1 MTIAQESNTA
11 NTQDSAPTLS
21 AAEMDQFREQ
31 GFLGPFTLC
40 SPEEMAE
47 QRPAVEAVL
56 ASDPPDHKTRI
67 HNRHLDQKLIWDLST
82 DPEII
87 GRMQCLYGEDLL
99 MWRTNFF
106 IKEPGAKEIPWHQ
119 DHNYWPL
126 EPPIISSAWIAID
139 ESTVEN
145 SCLQVIP
152 GSHRQTL
159 PHIKA
164 TEDMVFGQMGDPDY
178 LDLDQAVNLE
188 MQPGEFILF
197 NERTVHHSEL
207 NRSQK
212 RRIGL
217 AVRVVVPI
225 VKVLRWDAPEH
236 ALVQISGSDPM
247 GFNKV
252 VEPLMD

>member
-1 MTIAQESNTA
+1 MTAAEQTNTA
-11 NTQDSAPTLS
+11 LS
-21 AAEMDQFREQ
+21 AEEMDQFRTQ
-31 GFLGPFTLC
+31 GFLGPFALC
-40 SPEEMAE
+40 SPEEMGAT
-47 QRPAVEAVL
+47 RPAIEAVL
-56 ASDPPDHKTRI
+56 ESEPPDHRQKV
-67 HNRHLDQKLIWDLST
+67 HNRHLDHRLIWDLAT

-87 GRMQCLYGEDLL
+87 GRMQCLYGDDLL

-106 IKEPGAKEIPWHQ
+106 VKEPGAKEIPWHQ

-126 EPPIISSAWIAID
+126 EPPVIASAWIAID

-152 GSHRQTL
+152 GSHRRTL
-159 PHIKA
+159 PHVRA
-164 TEDMVFGQMGDPDY
+164 TEDMGFAEMGDLDY
-178 LDLDQAVNLE
+178 LDLSQAVDLE
-188 MQPGEFILF
+188 MRPGEFILF
-197 NERTVHHSEL
+197 NERTVHHSES

-225 VKVLRWDAPEH
+225 VSVLKYDAPEH
-236 ALVQISGSDPM
+236 ALVQISGRDPM

-252 VEPLMD
+252 VDPLTE

>member
-1 MTIAQESNTA
+1 MIAAEQTNTA
-11 NTQDSAPTLS
+11 LS
-21 AAEMDQFREQ
+21 AEEMDQFRTQ
-31 GFLGPFTLC
+31 GFLGPFALC
-40 SPEEMAE
+40 SPKEMGAT
-47 QRPAVEAVL
+47 RPAIEAVL
-56 ASDPPDHKTRI
+56 ESEPPDHRQKV
-67 HNRHLDQKLIWDLST
+67 HNRHLDHRLIWDLAT

-87 GRMQCLYGEDLL
+87 SRMQCLYGDDLL

-106 IKEPGAKEIPWHQ
+106 VKEPGAKEIPWHQ

-126 EPPIISSAWIAID
+126 EPPVIASAWIAID

-152 GSHRQTL
+152 GSHRRTL
-159 PHIKA
+159 PHVRA
-164 TEDMVFGQMGDPDY
+164 TEDMGFAEMGDLDY
-178 LDLDQAVNLE
+178 LDLSQAVDLE
-188 MQPGEFILF
+188 MRPGEFILF
-197 NERTVHHSEL
+197 NERTVHHSES

-225 VKVLRWDAPEH
+225 VSVLKYDAPEH
-236 ALVQISGSDPM
+236 ALVQISGRDPM

-252 VEPLMD
+252 VDPLTE

>member
-1 MTIAQESNTA
+1 MTAAEQTNTA
-11 NTQDSAPTLS
+11 LS
-21 AAEMDQFREQ
+21 AEEMDQFRTQ
-31 GFLGPFTLC
+31 GFLGPFALC
-40 SPEEMAE
+40 SPKEMGAT
-47 QRPAVEAVL
+47 RPAIEAVL
-56 ASDPPDHKTRI
+56 ESEPPDHRQKV
-67 HNRHLDQKLIWDLST
+67 HNRHLDHRLIWDLAT

-87 GRMQCLYGEDLL
+87 GRMQCLYGDDLL

-106 IKEPGAKEIPWHQ
+106 VKEPGAKEIPWHQ

-126 EPPIISSAWIAID
+126 EPPVIASAWIAID

-152 GSHRQTL
+152 GSHRRTL
-159 PHIKA
+159 PHVRA
-164 TEDMVFGQMGDPDY
+164 TEDMGFAEMGDLDY
-178 LDLDQAVNLE
+178 LDLSQAVDLE
-188 MQPGEFILF
+188 MRPGEFILF
-197 NERTVHHSEL
+197 NERTVHHSES

-225 VKVLRWDAPEH
+225 VSVLKYDAPEH
-236 ALVQISGSDPM
+236 ALVQISGRDPM

-252 VEPLMD
+252 VDPLTE

>member
-1 MTIAQESNTA
+1 MSVAQ
-11 NTQDSAPTLS
+11 APAALS
-21 AAEMDQFREQ
+21 AAEMEQFRER
-31 GFLGPFTLC
+31 GFLGPFAMC
-40 SPEEMAE
+40 RPEQMDRL
-47 QRPAVEAVL
+47 RPGIEAVL

-82 DPEII
+82 DSAII
-87 GRMQCLYGEDLL
+87 ERMQCLYGEDLL

-106 IKEPGAKEIPWHQ
+106 IKEHGAKEIPWHQ
-119 DHNYWPL
+119 DQNYWPL
-126 EPPIISSAWIAID
+126 EPPVISSAWIAID

-152 GSHRQTL
+152 GSHRKTL

-164 TEDMVFGQMGDPDY
+164 TEDMVFAEMGDPDY
-178 LDLDQAVNLE
+178 IDLDQAVNLE
-188 MQPGEFILF
+188 MKPGEFILF
-197 NERTVHHSEL
+197 NERTVHHSEP

-225 VKVLRWDAPEH
+225 VKVLTWDSPEH
-236 ALVQISGSDPM
+236 ALVQVSGGDPM
-247 GFNKV
+247 GLNTIV
-252 VEPLMD
+252 QPPLD

>member
-1 MTIAQESNTA
+1 TAAEQTNTA
-11 NTQDSAPTLS
+11 LS
-21 AAEMDQFREQ
+21 TEEMDQFRTQ
-31 GFLGPFTLC
+31 GFLGPFALC
-40 SPEEMAE
+40 SPKEMGAT
-47 QRPAVEAVL
+47 RPAIEAVL
-56 ASDPPDHKTRI
+56 ESEPPDHRQKV
-67 HNRHLDQKLIWDLST
+67 HNRHLDHRLIWDLAT

-87 GRMQCLYGEDLL
+87 SRMQCLYGDDLL

-106 IKEPGAKEIPWHQ
+106 VKEPGAKEIPWHQ

-126 EPPIISSAWIAID
+126 EPPVIASAWIAID

-152 GSHRQTL
+152 GSHRRTL
-159 PHIKA
+159 PHVRA
-164 TEDMVFGQMGDPDY
+164 TEDMGFAEMGDLDY
-178 LDLDQAVNLE
+178 LDLSQAVDLE
-188 MQPGEFILF
+188 MRPGEFILF
-197 NERTVHHSEL
+197 NERTVHHSES

-225 VKVLRWDAPEH
+225 VSVLKYDAPEH
-236 ALVQISGSDPM
+236 ALVQISGRDPM

-252 VEPLMD
+252 VDPLTE

>member
-1 MTIAQESNTA
+1 MTV
-11 NTQDSAPTLS
+11 TQRSAVLS
-21 AAEMDQFREQ
+21 ATEMDQFREQ

-40 SPEEMAE
+40 SPTEMAAW
-47 QRPAVEAVL
+47 RSGVEAVL
-56 ASDPPDHKTRI
+56 DSYPPDHKTKI
-67 HNRHLDQKLIWDLST
+67 HNRHLDKKLIWDLAT
-82 DPEII
+82 DPAII
-87 GRMQCLYGEDLL
+87 GRMQCLYGEDLQ

-152 GSHRQTL
+152 GSHRKTL
-159 PHIKA
+159 PHVKA
-164 TEDMVFGQMGDPDY
+164 SEDMVFAEMGDPDY
-178 LDLDQAVNLE
+178 LDVHQAVNLE
-188 MQPGEFILF
+188 MKPGEFILF
-197 NERTVHHSEL
+197 NERTVHHSEP

-225 VKVLRWDAPEH
+225 VKVLTWDSPEH
-236 ALVQISGSDPM
+236 ALMQISGRDPM
-247 GFNKV
+247 GLNTV
-252 VEPLMD
+252 TQPPLD

>member
-1 MTIAQESNTA
+1 MTVAEQTNTA
-11 NTQDSAPTLS
+11 LS
-21 AAEMDQFREQ
+21 AEEMDQFRTQ
-31 GFLGPFTLC
+31 GFLGPFGLC
-40 SPEEMAE
+40 SPEEMGAT
-47 QRPAVEAVL
+47 RPAIEAVL
-56 ASDPPDHKTRI
+56 ESEPPDHRQKV
-67 HNRHLDQKLIWDLST
+67 HNRHLDHRLIWDLAT

-87 GRMQCLYGEDLL
+87 SRMQCLYGDDLL

-106 IKEPGAKEIPWHQ
+106 VKEPGAKEIPWHQ

-126 EPPIISSAWIAID
+126 EPPIIASAWIAID

-152 GSHRQTL
+152 GSHRRTL
-159 PHIKA
+159 PHVRA
-164 TEDMVFGQMGDPDY
+164 TADMGFVEMGDLDY
-178 LDLDQAVNLE
+178 LDLSQAVDLE
-188 MQPGEFILF
+188 TRPGEFILF
-197 NERTVHHSEL
+197 NERTVHHSES

-225 VKVLRWDAPEH
+225 VSVLKYDAPEH
-236 ALVQISGSDPM
+236 ALVQISGRDPM

-252 VEPLMD
+252 VDPLTE

>member
-1 MTIAQESNTA
+1 MTAAEQTNTA
-11 NTQDSAPTLS
+11 LS
-21 AAEMDQFREQ
+21 AEEMDQFRTQ
-31 GFLGPFTLC
+31 GFLGPFALC
-40 SPEEMAE
+40 SPEEMGAT
-47 QRPAVEAVL
+47 RPAIEAVL
-56 ASDPPDHKTRI
+56 ASEPPHHRQKV
-67 HNRHLDQKLIWDLST
+67 HNRHLDHRLIWDLAT

-87 GRMQCLYGEDLL
+87 GRMQCLYGDDLL

-106 IKEPGAKEIPWHQ
+106 VKEPGAKEIPWHQ

-126 EPPIISSAWIAID
+126 EPPIIASAWIAID

-152 GSHRQTL
+152 GSHRRTL
-159 PHIKA
+159 PHVRA
-164 TEDMVFGQMGDPDY
+164 TADMGFAEMGDLDY
-178 LDLDQAVNLE
+178 LDLSQAVDLE
-188 MQPGEFILF
+188 MRPGEFILF
-197 NERTVHHSEL
+197 NERTVHHSES

-225 VKVLRWDAPEH
+225 VSVLKYDAPEH
-236 ALVQISGSDPM
+236 ALVQISGRDPM

-252 VEPLMD
+252 VDPLTE

>member
-1 MTIAQESNTA
+1 MTAAEQTNTA
-11 NTQDSAPTLS
+11 LS
-21 AAEMDQFREQ
+21 TEEMDQFRTQ
-31 GFLGPFTLC
+31 GFLGPFALC
-40 SPEEMAE
+40 SPEEMGAT
-47 QRPAVEAVL
+47 RPAIEAVL
-56 ASDPPDHKTRI
+56 ESEPPDHRQKV
-67 HNRHLDQKLIWDLST
+67 HNRHLDHRLIWDLAT

-87 GRMQCLYGEDLL
+87 GRMQCLYGDDLL

-106 IKEPGAKEIPWHQ
+106 VKEPGAKEIPWHQ

-126 EPPIISSAWIAID
+126 EPPVIASAWIAID

-152 GSHRQTL
+152 GSHRRTL
-159 PHIKA
+159 PHVRA
-164 TEDMVFGQMGDPDY
+164 TADMGFVEMGDLDY
-178 LDLDQAVNLE
+178 LDLSQAVDLE
-188 MQPGEFILF
+188 TRPGEFILF
-197 NERTVHHSEL
+197 NERTVHHSES

-225 VKVLRWDAPEH
+225 VSVLKYDAPEH
-236 ALVQISGSDPM
+236 ALVQISGRDSM

-252 VEPLMD
+252 VDPLTE